1 MNNHDLQQEAEKILN
16 HHVRFLAQFEKID
29 NDSFEITAFI
39 LKSLSNILKPLP
51 KILVTDDL
59 ELNKKRLFEAYN
71 LISELKYNLEF
82 LFPNETLFGTP
93 LIEYADCYPMTYAKA
108 LKNWWQKTENVVLNE
123 GKQTIEDKNFNF

>member
-1 MNNHDLQQEAEKILN
+1 M
-16 HHVRFLAQFEKID
+16 
-29 NDSFEITAFI
+29 
-39 LKSLSNILKPLP
+39 KPLP